1 MPYYL
6 GPPPQNPL
14 TRIIATIIAALTLV
28 GAIMLGLVALL
39 VIAGLALVAGL
50 AIWARVAWIK
60 RQLRKSGVNLGPEPG
75 VSRQSG
81 HIIDA
86 EYTVVPD
93 SSDQKDE

>member
-14 TRIIATIIAALTLV
+14 SRIAATIVAALMLV
-28 GAIMLGLVALL
+28 GAFMLGLVALL
-39 VIAGLALVAGL
+39 ILGGVAVVAGL

-60 RQLRKSGVNLGPEPG
+60 RQLRKNGVNLNPEPG
-75 VSRQSG
+75 VARESG

>member
-14 TRIIATIIAALTLV
+14 SRIIATIVAALMLV
-28 GAIMLGLVALL
+28 GAFMLGLVALL
-39 VIAGLALVAGL
+39 VLGGIAVVAGL
-50 AIWARVAWIK
+50 AIWARLAWIK
-60 RQLRKSGVNLGPEPG
+60 RQLRKSGVNLNPEAG
-75 VSRQSG
+75 VARESG
-81 HIIDA
+81 HVIDA